1 MLGDG
6 AMRMNGISELIMIG
20 KYSQEWNGPRFVMT
34 SASASWDFRRRRRRR
49 SWWFFRL
56 RTAGLDAAIG
66 KIAFQSWLNGLQPAD
81 DVIELL
87 QIYRAGRWGNLAQ
100 HDADILRVVDHPQAR
115 RIDLGAIR
123 NRNAVDSRRRR
134 RGRPST
140 CLGGQKI
147 RPRYTEQT
155 DGEHTDDTAE
165 DEREDRDPPARRSLD
180 TPAAVIGSL
189 FQIGASH
196 LAPP

>member
-1 MLGDG
+1 
-6 AMRMNGISELIMIG
+6 MIG
-20 KYSQEWNGPRFVMT
+20 MYSQEWSGPRYVMT
-34 SASASWDFRRRRRRR
+34 SASASWGFRRCRCRR

-56 RTAGLDAAIG
+56 RAAGLDAAIG
-66 KIAFQSWLNGLQPAD
+66 KIAFQPWLNGLQPAD

-87 QIYRAGRWGNLAQ
+87 QIHRAGRGGNLAK
-100 HDADILRVVDHPQAR
+100 HDADILRVVDHAQAGG
-115 RIDLGAIR
+115 IDLGTVRDR
-123 NRNAVDSRRRR
+123 NLACRRRR
-134 RGRPST
+134 RGRRSA
-140 CLGGQKI
+140 CLGRQEI